1 MAGPEQPAYPRIA
14 EALTGTLVL
23 DHIQGPVVVLD
34 DRQRIDYLNPAAE
47 NLYAVSS
54 RQALGQ
60 PLRVLWLNCPELERA
75 IAVAIA
81 ERQPLIQRGQ
91 EVLLHTGQLQRLHVC
106 MTPIDDGRVTHGL
119 VLETTP
125 LDAERGFGGEDERVN
140 HQRVNALM
148 LRGLAREIKNPL
160 GGLRGAAQLLERQ
173 LPDSRLHEFTQV
185 IIGEADRLTRLVNR
199 MLGPEGRPEKR
210 AVNVHRMLERVRKL
224 VTAELPDD
232 VEILC
237 DYDPSLPELHADAE
251 QLIQAFLN
259 VVKNAIHAASAA
271 PMRGRVILR
280 TRVRRRVTI
289 GDVLYRLAVLVEIV
303 DNGAGIPREL
313 REQIFFPLV
322 TSRADGS
329 GLGLSIAQNLIT
341 QHSGV
346 IHHRRENAM
355 TVFSIVLPIER
366 SLQ

>member
-1 MAGPEQPAYPRIA
+1 MADEGPSAFLRTADSPA
-14 EALTGTLVL
+14 GSLVL
-23 DHIQGPVVVLD
+23 DHIRVPVVVLD
-34 DRQRIDYLNPAAE
+34 ARQRISYLNPAAE

-54 RQALGQ
+54 RQAVGQ
-60 PLRVLWLNCPELERA
+60 SLRVLWLNCPELERA

-91 EVLLHTGQLQRLHVC
+91 EVLLHTGQLHRLNVC

-125 LDAERGFGGEDERVN
+125 LDTDRAFGGENERVN

-148 LRGLAREIKNPL
+148 LRGLAHEIKNPL

-199 MLGPEGRPEKR
+199 MLGPEGRLEKR

-224 VTAELPDD
+224 VSADLPDN
-232 VEILC
+232 VEIIC

-259 VVKNAIHAASAA
+259 VVKNAIHAAAAA

-280 TRVRRRVTI
+280 TRVRRRVSI
-289 GDVLYRLAVLVEIV
+289 GDLLYRLAVLIEIA
-303 DNGAGIPREL
+303 DNGAGIPHEL

-355 TVFSIVLPIER
+355 TVFSIILPIER
-366 SLQ
+366 SLP

>member
-1 MAGPEQPAYPRIA
+1 MADEGPSAFLRTADSPA
-14 EALTGTLVL
+14 GSLVL
-23 DHIQGPVVVLD
+23 DHIRVPVVVLD
-34 DRQRIDYLNPAAE
+34 ARQRISYLNPAAE

-54 RQALGQ
+54 RQAVGQ
-60 PLRVLWLNCPELERA
+60 SLRVLWLNCPELERA

-91 EVLLHTGQLQRLHVC
+91 EVLLHTGQLHRLNVC

-125 LDAERGFGGEDERVN
+125 LDTDRAFGGENERVN

-148 LRGLAREIKNPL
+148 LRGLAHEIKNPL

-199 MLGPEGRPEKR
+199 MLGPEGRLEKR

-224 VTAELPDD
+224 VSADLPDN
-232 VEILC
+232 VEIIC
-237 DYDPSLPELHADAE
+237 DYNPSLPELHADAE

-280 TRVRRRVTI
+280 TRVRRRVSI
-289 GDVLYRLAVLVEIV
+289 GDLLYRLAVLIEIA
-303 DNGAGIPREL
+303 DNGAGIPHEL

-355 TVFSIVLPIER
+355 TVFSIILPIER
-366 SLQ
+366 SLP